1 MSVYLHVYTYMYT
14 VHVYLHANTY
24 MYMGLVLRDQK
35 RALDPPGSGVIGGC
49 EQPCWSWGLN
59 LGSLREQ
66 QVLLSNG
73 PSF

>member
-1 MSVYLHVYTYMYT
+1 MYT

-49 EQPCWSWGLN
+49 EPVLVLGRDLGKSGKCTLTPSQPS
-59 LGSLREQ
+59 SLH
-66 QVLLSNG
+66 
-73 PSF
+73 PAF